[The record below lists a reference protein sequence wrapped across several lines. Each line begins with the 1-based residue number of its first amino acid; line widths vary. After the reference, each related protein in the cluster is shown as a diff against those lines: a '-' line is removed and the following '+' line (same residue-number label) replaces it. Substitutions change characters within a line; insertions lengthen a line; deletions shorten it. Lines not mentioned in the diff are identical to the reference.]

1 MSSHEQNP
9 AFSTHVKM
17 FFICLGTAVV
27 LFGAIAMGYRQA
39 YELAVWIGSR

>member
-17 FFICLGTAVV
+17 FIICIGTAVV
-27 LFGAIAMGYRQA
+27 LFGAMAMGFGQA
-39 YELAVWIGSR
+39 YELAKWIGSR